1 MTDSASHTP
10 QDGRRQPL
18 AEHLR
23 STAERAQAHAAAF
36 GCGEIAYW
44 LGALHDVGKANPAFQ
59 ERLEALAADR
69 RAADRFPPHPR
80 STVPW
85 AYVRVRKP

>member
-1 MTDSASHTP
+1 MTDLAAHTP
-10 QDGRRQPL
+10 QDGRRHPL

-23 STAERAQAHAAAF
+23 STAERAQACSAAF

-69 RAADRFPPHPR
+69 QAVDRFQPHPR
-80 STVPW
+80 STVPRV
-85 AYVRVRKP
+85 YVRVRKP